1 MKAYAE
7 LSKEELLKLKAEFDA
22 AYEETK
28 GKGLKLDMSRGKPA
42 IDQLDMCR
50 DIFDTINSKSDLKAL
65 DGLNVCNYGVLD
77 GIPETRQLMADLM
90 EVNIDNVI
98 VFGNSSLTIMYD
110 TVSRSVTHGVLGSA
124 PWCKLDKVKFLCP
137 TPGYDRHFAITEHFG
152 IEMITIPMTE
162 NGPDM
167 DMVEKYVSEDDS
179 IKGIW
184 CVPKYSNPQ
193 GYSYSDETVK
203 RFASLKPVAKDFRI
217 FWDNSYVIHDLYED
231 KKDFI
236 LEILAECEKAGNP
249 DMVYEFSSTS
259 KISLAGAGVA
269 AMASSKANLTSIKAS
284 MAIQTIGYDKVNQLR
299 HARYFKDIAGM
310 KNHMK
315 KHADLLRPKF
325 EAVINVLDKELT
337 GLGIG
342 EWTKPNGGYFISFD
356 AMEDCAKAI
365 VTKCKEAGMVLTGA
379 GATFPYG
386 KDPKDSNIRI
396 APSFPTA
403 EEMIVATNLFALCVK
418 LVSIEKILKAK

>member
-193 GYSYSDETVK
+193 GYSYSD
-203 RFASLKPVAKDFRI
+203 R
-217 FWDNSYVIHDLYED
+217 
-231 KKDFI
+231 
-236 LEILAECEKAGNP
+236 
-249 DMVYEFSSTS
+249 
-259 KISLAGAGVA
+259 
-269 AMASSKANLTSIKAS
+269 
-284 MAIQTIGYDKVNQLR
+284 
-299 HARYFKDIAGM
+299 
-310 KNHMK
+310 
-315 KHADLLRPKF
+315 
-325 EAVINVLDKELT
+325 
-337 GLGIG
+337 
-342 EWTKPNGGYFISFD
+342 
-356 AMEDCAKAI
+356 
-365 VTKCKEAGMVLTGA
+365 
-379 GATFPYG
+379 
-386 KDPKDSNIRI
+386 
-396 APSFPTA
+396 
-403 EEMIVATNLFALCVK
+403 
-418 LVSIEKILKAK
+418 